1 MLIFIVTKR
10 FLSLP
15 SGSQS
20 SFKPF
25 LYSTTAVH
33 LLNLLQE
40 LQLFITFNS
49 LILTRAM
56 NEDEH
61 EVNEELGEERER
73 VIEVSVAD
81 EMTSSY
87 IDYAMSVIVGRAL
100 PDVRDGLKPVHRRI
114 LYGMHEL
121 GVTHN
126 RPHKKSARIVGDVL
140 GKYHPHGDVAVY
152 DTMVRMAQGF
162 SYRYP
167 LVHGQGN
174 FGSVDGDSAAAM
186 RYTEARLSKIAEE
199 LLVDLDKDTVGWSP
213 NFDNT
218 LKEPQIMPA
227 KIPNLLINGSSGIA
241 VGMATNMPP
250 HNLSEVVDG
259 IIRVIDEPDVSIGEL
274 MEIIPAPDFPTGGI
288 ISGYGGIK
296 LAYETGRGS
305 IRLRAKVDIEQKA
318 KSKKESI
325 IITEIPYQVNKS
337 KLVEAIAEYAKKY
350 KVDSITGLRDES
362 DRKGMRIVIS
372 LKSGANALIILNNL
386 YKHTELET
394 TFGVNNRAL
403 VEGEPRVLTLKE
415 LIEFYIKH
423 RKEVTIRRLR
433 YELERAEKRKHILEG
448 LVIAISNIDEVI
460 QIIKASSDS
469 KNAQA
474 ALIAR
479 FELSEAQAKEILDMR
494 LSRLSA
500 LERDKIETERTEL
513 EQKIA
518 WLTEVLAS
526 EARIFGVIKEE
537 LLDLKSQ
544 YGDARRTEI
553 EDVVE
558 LNERDFVE
566 EEDVILFFTQRDY
579 VKRLSADN
587 FKRQLRGGKGIS
599 VIDKREGDVISYF
612 IRASTRERLILFT
625 EDGRAYQVKTYM
637 IPPTSRHAKGK
648 PLVNLPGVGSAIEG
662 EEKFAAALAIPEAVD
677 NAIENAYIVFATKRG
692 VVKRSALAS
701 LKAIRVTGIVAVR
714 VDQRKND
721 RLTDVALIKGEA
733 QTGIIVSA
741 KNGKAILFQE
751 EELREM
757 GRYAAGVRGMRLD
770 KSDEIASI
778 EAVDLSL
785 DDSRLVTITENGYG
799 KRTKLEAYRET
810 HRGGKG
816 VISIQT
822 SARNGKVVCIK
833 QVQNDDEL
841 MITTSDN
848 MVTKIAVKNIPVQGR
863 NTQGV
868 RLMNVK
874 AGEQIV
880 AVDIFVDQQGVLGSN
895 AEGLS

>member
-1 MLIFIVTKR
+1 
-10 FLSLP
+10 
-15 SGSQS
+15 
-20 SFKPF
+20 
-25 LYSTTAVH
+25 
-33 LLNLLQE
+33 
-40 LQLFITFNS
+40 
-49 LILTRAM
+49 M

-61 EVNEELGEERER
+61 EVNGELGEERER
-73 VIEVSVAD
+73 VIEVSVAE
-81 EMTSSY
+81 EMRTSY

-121 GVTHN
+121 GVTYN

-152 DTMVRMAQGF
+152 DTMVRMAQDF

-167 LVHGQGN
+167 LINGQGN
-174 FGSVDGDSAAAM
+174 FGSIDGDSAAAM

-199 LLVDLDKDTVGWSP
+199 LLVDLDKDTVDWVP

-218 LKEPQIMPA
+218 LKEPQILPA
-227 KIPNLLINGSSGIA
+227 KLPNLLINGSSGIA

-259 IIRVIDEPDVSIGEL
+259 IIRVIDEPDVSIEEL
-274 MEIIPAPDFPTGGI
+274 MEFIPAPDFPTGGI
-288 ISGYGGIK
+288 ISGYEGIK
-296 LAYETGRGS
+296 QAYETGRGS
-305 IRLRAKVDIEQKA
+305 IRLRAKVEIEQKA
-318 KSKKESI
+318 KGKKERI
-325 IITEIPYQVNKS
+325 IVKEIPYQVNKS
-337 KLVEAIAEYAKKY
+337 KLVEEIAEFVRKY

-372 LKSGANALIILNNL
+372 LRPGANAPIILNRL
-386 YKHTELET
+386 YKRTQLET
-394 TFGVNNRAL
+394 TFGVINLAL
-403 VEGEPRVLTLKE
+403 VDDEPRVLTLKE
-415 LIEFYIKH
+415 LIEYYIKH

-433 YELERAEKRKHILEG
+433 YELERAENRKHILEG
-448 LVIAISNIDEVI
+448 LIIAIAHIDEVI
-460 QIIKASSDS
+460 QLIKASNDS
-469 KNAQA
+469 KTAQD

-500 LERDKIETERTEL
+500 LERDKIETERAEL
-513 EQKIA
+513 EQKIT
-518 WLTEVLAS
+518 WLKEVLAS
-526 EARIFGVIKEE
+526 EARIFGVIKDE
-537 LLDLKSQ
+537 LLELKSK
-544 YGDARRTEI
+544 YGDARRTEL

-558 LNERDFVE
+558 LGERDFIE
-566 EEDVILFFTQRDY
+566 EEKVILFFTERDY
-579 VKRLSADN
+579 VKRLSADG
-587 FKRQLRGGKGIS
+587 FKRQLRGGKGIA

-625 EDGRAYQVKTYM
+625 EAGRAYQVKTYI

-677 NAIENAYIVFATKRG
+677 SAIENAYVVFATKRG

-701 LKAIRVTGIVAVR
+701 LKAIRVTGIVAVK

-733 QTGIIVSA
+733 QTGIILSA
-741 KNGKAILFQE
+741 KNGKAILFHE

-757 GRYAAGVRGMRLD
+757 GRYASGVRGMRLEKGD
-770 KSDEIASI
+770 AIASI

-785 DDSRLVTITENGYG
+785 EDSRLVTITENGYG
-799 KRTKLEAYRET
+799 KRTRLEAYRET

-822 SARNGKVVCIK
+822 SARNGKVVCIE
-833 QVQNDDEL
+833 QVQNEDEL
-841 MITTSDN
+841 MIATSDN

-874 AGEQIV
+874 AGERIV
-880 AVDIFVDQQGVLGSN
+880 AVDVV
-895 AEGLS
+895 

>member
-1 MLIFIVTKR
+1 
-10 FLSLP
+10 
-15 SGSQS
+15 
-20 SFKPF
+20 
-25 LYSTTAVH
+25 
-33 LLNLLQE
+33 
-40 LQLFITFNS
+40 
-49 LILTRAM
+49 M

-61 EVNEELGEERER
+61 EVNEHEINGELDEERER

-152 DTMVRMAQGF
+152 DTMVRMAQDF

-174 FGSVDGDSAAAM
+174 FGSIDGDSAAAM

-218 LKEPQIMPA
+218 LKEPQILPA

-259 IIRVIDEPDVSIGEL
+259 IIRVIDEPDVSIEEL
-274 MEIIPAPDFPTGGI
+274 MEIIQAPDFPTGGI
-288 ISGYGGIK
+288 ISGYEGIK

-305 IRLRAKVDIEQKA
+305 IRLRAKADIEQKT

-337 KLVEAIAEYAKKY
+337 KLVEEIAEFVRKY

-372 LKSGANALIILNNL
+372 LRAGANAPIILNRL
-386 YKHTELET
+386 YKRTQLET
-394 TFGVNNRAL
+394 TFGVINLAL
-403 VEGEPRVLTLKE
+403 VDGEPRVLTLKE
-415 LIEFYIKH
+415 LIEYYIKH
-423 RKEVTIRRLR
+423 RREVTIKRLQF
-433 YELERAEKRKHILEG
+433 ELERAEKRKHILEG
-448 LVIAISNIDEVI
+448 LIIAIANIDEVI

-469 KNAQA
+469 KTAQA

-479 FELSEAQAKEILDMR
+479 FELSEAQTKEILDMR

-500 LERDKIETERTEL
+500 LERDKIETERAEL
-513 EQKIA
+513 EQKIT
-518 WLTEVLAS
+518 WLKEVLAS

-537 LLDLKSQ
+537 LIELKST

-553 EDVVE
+553 EE
-558 LNERDFVE
+558 MITLSERDFIE
-566 EEDVILFFTQRDY
+566 EEEVALYFTERDY
-579 VKRLSADN
+579 VKRLPAKI
-587 FKRQLRGGKGIS
+587 FKQQLRGGKGIS
-599 VIDKREGDVISYF
+599 VIDKREGDVVSYF
-612 IRASTRERLILFT
+612 MRASTRERLILFT
-625 EDGRAYQVKTYM
+625 EDGRAYQVKTYV

-677 NAIENAYIVFATKRG
+677 SAIENAYIVFATKRG
-692 VVKRSALAS
+692 VVKRSALAN
-701 LKAIRVTGIVAVR
+701 LKAIRVTGIVAVK

-733 QTGIIVSA
+733 QTGIILSA
-741 KNGKAILFQE
+741 KNGKAILFHE
-751 EELREM
+751 DELREM
-757 GRYAAGVRGMRLD
+757 GRYASGVRGMRLE
-770 KSDEIASI
+770 KGDEIASI

-785 DDSRLVTITENGYG
+785 SDSRLVTITENGYG
-799 KRTKLEAYRET
+799 KRTKLEVYRET

-841 MITTSDN
+841 MIATSDN
-848 MVTKIAVKNIPVQGR
+848 MVTKIAVKKIPVQGR

-874 AGEQIV
+874 AGERIV
-880 AVDIFVDQQGVLGSN
+880 AVDVVQARYDV
-895 AEGLS
+895 

>member
-1 MLIFIVTKR
+1 MT
-10 FLSLP
+10 
-15 SGSQS
+15 
-20 SFKPF
+20 
-25 LYSTTAVH
+25 
-33 LLNLLQE
+33 
-40 LQLFITFNS
+40 
-49 LILTRAM
+49 
-56 NEDEH
+56 NENGREVDE
-61 EVNEELGEERER
+61 EYEGERER

-81 EMTSSY
+81 EMKTSY

-100 PDVRDGLKPVHRRI
+100 PDARDGLKPVHRRI
-114 LYGMHEL
+114 LYGMQEL
-121 GVTHN
+121 GVAHN

-152 DTMVRMAQGF
+152 DTMVRMAQNF

-167 LVHGQGN
+167 LVDGQGN

-186 RYTEARLSKIAEE
+186 RYTEARLSRIAGE
-199 LLVDLDKDTVGWSP
+199 LLVDLDKDTVAWSP

-227 KIPNLLINGSSGIA
+227 KLPNLLVNGSSGIA

-250 HNLSEVVDG
+250 HNLVEVVDG
-259 IIRVIDEPDVSIGEL
+259 IIRVIEEPEVSIGEL
-274 MEIIPAPDFPTGGI
+274 MEIIKAPDFPTGGI
-288 ISGYGGIK
+288 ISGYEGIK
-296 LAYETGRGS
+296 QAYETGRGS
-305 IRLRAKVDIEQKA
+305 IKLRAKVDIEQKT
-318 KSKKESI
+318 KTKKESI
-325 IITEIPYQVNKS
+325 IIKEIPYQVNKS

-415 LIEFYIKH
+415 LIEYYIKH
-423 RKEVTIRRLR
+423 RRDVTIRRLQ
-433 YELERAEKRKHILEG
+433 YELERAENRKHILEG
-448 LVIAISNIDEVI
+448 LIIAISHIDEVI
-460 QIIKASSDS
+460 KIIKASSDS

-500 LERDKIETERTEL
+500 LERDKIETERGEL
-513 EQKIA
+513 DQKIT
-518 WLTEVLAS
+518 WLKEVLAS
-526 EARIFGVIKEE
+526 EARIFGVIKDE
-537 LLDLKSQ
+537 LIELKEK

-553 EDVVE
+553 EELVE

-566 EEDVILFFTQRDY
+566 EEEVALYFTERDY
-579 VKRLSADN
+579 VKRLPAKI
-587 FKRQLRGGKGIS
+587 FKQQLRGGKGIA

-612 IRASTRERLILFT
+612 IRASTRERLILLT
-625 EDGRAYQVKTYM
+625 EYGRAYQVKTYV

-648 PLVNLPGVGSAIEG
+648 PLVNLPGVGSAIEE

-677 NAIENAYIVFATKRG
+677 GAIENAYIVFATKRG
-692 VVKRSALAS
+692 VVKRSALEG

-721 RLTDVALIKGEA
+721 LLTDVALIKGEA
-733 QTGIIVSA
+733 PTGIILSS

-751 EELREM
+751 DELREM

-770 KSDEIASI
+770 PSDEIASI
-778 EAVDLSL
+778 DAVDLSL

-799 KRTKLEAYRET
+799 KRTKLDAYRET

-822 SARNGKVVCIK
+822 NERNGKVVRIK
-833 QVQNDDEL
+833 QVKNDDEL
-841 MITTSDN
+841 MIATSDN
-848 MVTKIAVKNIPVQGR
+848 MVTKIAVEKIPVQGR

-874 AGEQIV
+874 AGERIV
-880 AVDIFVDQQGVLGSN
+880 AVDMV
-895 AEGLS
+895 

>member
-1 MLIFIVTKR
+1 MT
-10 FLSLP
+10 
-15 SGSQS
+15 
-20 SFKPF
+20 
-25 LYSTTAVH
+25 
-33 LLNLLQE
+33 
-40 LQLFITFNS
+40 
-49 LILTRAM
+49 
-56 NEDEH
+56 NENEREVDE
-61 EVNEELGEERER
+61 EYEGERER

-81 EMTSSY
+81 EMKTSY

-100 PDVRDGLKPVHRRI
+100 PDARDGLKPVHRRI
-114 LYGMHEL
+114 LYGMQEL

-126 RPHKKSARIVGDVL
+126 RSHKKSARIVGDVL

-152 DTMVRMAQGF
+152 DTMVRMAQNF

-167 LVHGQGN
+167 LVDGQGN

-186 RYTEARLSKIAEE
+186 RYTEARLSRIAGE
-199 LLVDLDKDTVGWSP
+199 LLVDLDKDTVAWSP

-218 LKEPQIMPA
+218 LKEPQILPA
-227 KIPNLLINGSSGIA
+227 KLPNLLVNGSSGIA

-250 HNLSEVVDG
+250 HNLVEVVDG

-274 MEIIPAPDFPTGGI
+274 MEIIQAPDFPTGGI
-288 ISGYGGIK
+288 ISGYEGIK
-296 LAYETGRGS
+296 QAYETGRGS
-305 IRLRAKVDIEQKA
+305 IKLRAKVDIEQKA
-318 KSKKESI
+318 KTKKESI
-325 IITEIPYQVNKS
+325 IVTEIPYQVNKS
-337 KLVEAIAEYAKKY
+337 KLVEAIAEYVKKY

-415 LIEFYIKH
+415 LIEYYIKH
-423 RKEVTIRRLR
+423 RRDVTIRRLQ

-448 LVIAISNIDEVI
+448 LIIAISHIDEVI
-460 QIIKASSDS
+460 KIIKASSDS
-469 KNAQA
+469 KNAQT

-500 LERDKIETERTEL
+500 LERDKIETERGEL
-513 EQKIA
+513 DQKIT
-518 WLTEVLAS
+518 WLKEVLAS

-537 LLDLKSQ
+537 LIELKEK
-544 YGDARRTEI
+544 YGDARRTDI
-553 EDVVE
+553 EEMVT

-566 EEDVILFFTQRDY
+566 EEEVALYFTERDY
-579 VKRLSADN
+579 VKRLPAQI
-587 FKRQLRGGKGIS
+587 FKQQLRGGKGIA
-599 VIDKREGDVISYF
+599 VIDKKEGDVISYF

-625 EDGRAYQVKTYM
+625 EYGRAYQVKTYV

-648 PLVNLPGVGSAIEG
+648 PLVNLPGVGSAIEE

-677 NAIENAYIVFATKRG
+677 GAIENAYIVFATKRG

-721 RLTDVALIKGEA
+721 LLTDVALIKGEVP
-733 QTGIIVSA
+733 TGIIVSS

-751 EELREM
+751 DELREM
-757 GRYAAGVRGMRLD
+757 GRYASGVRGMRLD
-770 KSDEIASI
+770 PSDEIASI

-785 DDSRLVTITENGYG
+785 DASRLVTITENGYG

-822 SARNGKVVCIK
+822 SERNGKVVCIK
-833 QVQNDDEL
+833 QVKNDDEL
-841 MITTSDN
+841 MIATSDN
-848 MVTKIAVKNIPVQGR
+848 MVTKIAVKKIPVQGR

-874 AGEQIV
+874 AEERIV
-880 AVDIFVDQQGVLGSN
+880 AVDVV
-895 AEGLS
+895 

>member
-1 MLIFIVTKR
+1 MT
-10 FLSLP
+10 
-15 SGSQS
+15 
-20 SFKPF
+20 
-25 LYSTTAVH
+25 
-33 LLNLLQE
+33 
-40 LQLFITFNS
+40 
-49 LILTRAM
+49 
-56 NEDEH
+56 NENEREVDE
-61 EVNEELGEERER
+61 EYEGERER

-81 EMTSSY
+81 EMKTSY

-100 PDVRDGLKPVHRRI
+100 PDARDGLKPVHRRI
-114 LYGMHEL
+114 LYGMQEL
-121 GVTHN
+121 GVSHN

-152 DTMVRMAQGF
+152 DTMVRMAQNF

-167 LVHGQGN
+167 LVDGQGN

-186 RYTEARLSKIAEE
+186 RYTEARLSRIAGE
-199 LLVDLDKDTVGWSP
+199 LLVDLDKDTVAWSP

-218 LKEPQIMPA
+218 LKEPQVLPA
-227 KIPNLLINGSSGIA
+227 KLPNLLINGSSGIA

-250 HNLSEVVDG
+250 HNLVEVVDG

-274 MEIIPAPDFPTGGI
+274 MEIIKAPDFPTGGI
-288 ISGYGGIK
+288 ISGYEGIK
-296 LAYETGRGS
+296 QAYETGRGS
-305 IRLRAKVDIEQKA
+305 IKLRAKVDIEQKT
-318 KSKKESI
+318 KTKKESI
-325 IITEIPYQVNKS
+325 IVKEIPYQVNKS

-415 LIEFYIKH
+415 LIEYYIKH
-423 RKEVTIRRLR
+423 RRDVTIRRLQ
-433 YELERAEKRKHILEG
+433 YELERAENRKHILDG
-448 LVIAISNIDEVI
+448 LIIAISHIDEVI
-460 QIIKASSDS
+460 KIIKASSDS

-500 LERDKIETERTEL
+500 LERDKIETERGEL
-513 EQKIA
+513 DQKIT
-518 WLTEVLAS
+518 WLKEVLAS

-537 LLDLKSQ
+537 LIELKEK

-553 EDVVE
+553 EELVE

-566 EEDVILFFTQRDY
+566 EEEVALYFTERDY
-579 VKRLSADN
+579 VKRLPAKI
-587 FKRQLRGGKGIS
+587 FKQQLRGGKGIA

-625 EDGRAYQVKTYM
+625 EEGRAYQVKTYV

-648 PLVNLPGVGSAIEG
+648 PLVNLPGVGSAIEE
-662 EEKFAAALAIPEAVD
+662 EEKFTAALAIPEAVD
-677 NAIENAYIVFATKRG
+677 GAIENAYIVFATKRG
-692 VVKRSALAS
+692 VVKRSALAN

-721 RLTDVALIKGEA
+721 LLTDVALIKGEA
-733 QTGIIVSA
+733 PTGIIVSS

-751 EELREM
+751 DELREM

-770 KSDEIASI
+770 PSDEIASI
-778 EAVDLSL
+778 DAVDLSL

-799 KRTKLEAYRET
+799 KRTKLDAYRET

-822 SARNGKVVCIK
+822 NERNGKVVRIK
-833 QVQNDDEL
+833 QVKNDDEL
-841 MITTSDN
+841 MIATSDN
-848 MVTKIAVKNIPVQGR
+848 MVTKIAVEKIPVQGR

-874 AGEQIV
+874 AGERIV
-880 AVDIFVDQQGVLGSN
+880 AVDMV
-895 AEGLS
+895 